1 MGDKVNFVTK
11 LHKSTSRSYINRMM
25 NEKVQCMG
33 KAREF
38 EFDYWDGNRKF
49 GYGGYKYIKDRW
61 KPVAEEMITKYNLTN
76 KSKVLDVGCGKGFI
90 LYEMKKLL
98 PGLTVA
104 GFDISKYGIANSK
117 EEIKEFLFIHDAKDI
132 FPYDNNSFDLVFT
145 LACLHNLQIQD
156 LNNSIKEIQ
165 RVGQQSYIMV
175 EAYRNEEELF
185 NLQCWA
191 LTAESFF
198 HDDEWIWIFKEFG
211 YTGDYEFIYFE

>member
-1 MGDKVNFVTK
+1 
-11 LHKSTSRSYINRMM
+11 MM

-156 LNNSIKEIQ
+156 LNNRIS
-165 RVGQQSYIMV
+165 
-175 EAYRNEEELF
+175 
-185 NLQCWA
+185 
-191 LTAESFF
+191 
-198 HDDEWIWIFKEFG
+198 
-211 YTGDYEFIYFE
+211 